1 MALKVAKAEV
11 WTTTIEDRSG
21 GLAEKVA
28 PLAEAGANF
37 EFVFARRTPENP
49 GRGLAMV
56 YPVKGTKVV
65 KAAVA
70 GGWEKSATIT
80 GLRVEGSNKAG
91 VGAKMLKAMSDAGIS
106 FRGLS
111 AAAVVGRSFVCYV
124 ALDSAADAARAATV
138 LRRVG

>member
-1 MALKVAKAEV
+1 MALKVSKAEV

-28 PLAEAGANF
+28 PLTQAGANF

-49 GRGLAMV
+49 GKGLAMV
-56 YPVKGTKVV
+56 SPVKGAKVV
-65 KAAVA
+65 KAAA
-70 GGWEKSATIT
+70 AAGWEKSTSIAA
-80 GLRVEGSNKAG
+80 LRTEGGNKAG
-91 VGAKMLKAMSDAGIS
+91 VGARMLMALSDAGIS

-111 AAAVVGRSFVCYV
+111 AASSGRSFVCYL
-124 ALDSAADAARAATV
+124 ALDSAADAARAASV